1 MFWMKYESC
10 HKDKFHVVTMISNP
24 VRYESRY
31 TLYKIFE
38 KQMADAG
45 VNLTTVELQ
54 LGDRPFQVTNPGNPR
69 HIQLRG
75 WDELWHK
82 ENCLNIGIASLPS
95 DWETVAWIDADVH
108 FVNSNWVDETLQ
120 QLQVYQVV
128 QMFETAIDLGP
139 SGKALATHHSFMSRY
154 LSNCALHPE
163 TAYHEWHPGF
173 AWAARREAI
182 DGMGQLYER
191 AILGAGDRHMALAFI
206 GKADCS
212 FVHDMQSEYAQ
223 DILRFQDRCHN
234 TIRRDV
240 GIVAGTVLHSWHGK
254 KKDRRYFDRW
264 QILINNDYKPHR
276 DVKKDSYGVFQF
288 VDDHTQRS
296 IRLRDE
302 IRHYFR
308 QRNEDSIDL
317 E

>member
-1 MFWMKYESC
+1 MRHES
-10 HKDKFHVVTMISNP
+10 HDRDKFHVVTMISNP

-31 TLYKIFE
+31 ELYKVFAA
-38 KQMADAG
+38 KMASAG

-54 LGDRPFQVTNPGNPR
+54 LGDRPFAITDRDCAR

-82 ENCLNIGIASLPS
+82 ENCLNIAIQSLPS
-95 DWETVAWIDADVH
+95 DWETVAWIDADVE
-108 FVNSNWVDETLQ
+108 FIRPDWVEETIN

-139 SGKALATHHSFMSRY
+139 SGKTIATHKSFMSQY
-154 LSNCALHPE
+154 LENKSMHPE
-163 TAYHEWHPGF
+163 TSYQEWHPGF

-191 AILGAGDRHMALAFI
+191 AILGAGDRHMALAFV
-206 GKADCS
+206 GKAECS

-223 DILRFQDRCHN
+223 DILRFQDRCHH
-234 TIRRDV
+234 TIRKDV
-240 GIVAGTVLHSWHGK
+240 GVVPGTIVHNWHGK
-254 KKDRRYFDRW
+254 KRDRRYFDRW

-276 DVKKDSYGVFQF
+276 DIKKDSFGVFNF
-288 VDDHTQRS
+288 VDDHSPRF

-308 QRNEDSIDL
+308 QRNEDSVDL